1 MRNTFIGYSTIGGN
15 KADGFKLYDVEL
27 VRQDLYNHFHTRIGE
42 RVMRP
47 EYGCRI
53 WDYIMEPFT
62 EEIRSLTEAEVIRIC
77 ESDTRLQL
85 IDTQVF
91 SENNTLIVIA
101 TLNYIPFN
109 TVEQFRLN
117 FESRQDATATK
128 GF

>member
-15 KADGFKLYDVEL
+15 KSDGFKLYDVEL

-42 RVMRP
+42 RIMRP

-53 WDYIMEPFT
+53 WDYVMEPFT
-62 EEIRSLTEAEVIRIC
+62 EEIRSLSEAEVIRIC

-85 IDTQVF
+85 IDTQVY

-101 TLNYIPFN
+101 TLNYVPFN

-117 FESRQDATATK
+117 FESRQDTFATK